1 MKPSPTRVLIID
13 DDPLIRSLLVSTL
26 RKDCLVA
33 VATEGSEG
41 FFEALELKPDVAVI
55 DVNMPGWD
63 GLRTLETFRTHPEL
77 KDVKVIMLTAD
88 ASKQTVMAA
97 IHGGAH
103 DYIIKTSFSKAD
115 FHRKLN
121 RLVPG
126 SISDVSQLAEP
137 VNDDGSEA
145 SCHAA
150 PRRICGR
157 RGRPVCCRA
166 AASRVR
172 RQDRIGCRSLHDLDE
187 REHRVAFAGI
197 DRRLGV
203 TRKDLPTRKDRSLV
217 TTLNSRSGARCR
229 RARDI
234 ARRFRS
240 LPLESR
246 QISLL
251 RPAENGLQNFREL
264 RLSTFREFCLQSN
277 SLSGRTSLGAH
288 ACDGFRNGRAE

>member
-41 FFEALELKPDVAVI
+41 FFKALELKPDVAVI

-150 PRRICGR
+150 PRAASADVEGAQFVAAPQRAECDGKTES
-157 RGRPVCCRA
+157 A
-166 AASRVR
+166 AAL
-172 RQDRIGCRSLHDLDE
+172 C
-187 REHRVAFAGI
+187 
-197 DRRLGV
+197 
-203 TRKDLPTRKDRSLV
+203 
-217 TTLNSRSGARCR
+217 TTSTSAN
-229 RARDI
+229 I
-234 ARRFRS
+234 
-240 LPLESR
+240 ESR
-246 QISLL
+246 
-251 RPAENGLQNFREL
+251 LQEL
-264 RLSTFREFCLQSN
+264 I
-277 SLSGRTSLGAH
+277 
-288 ACDGFRNGRAE
+288 DGWE

>member
-1 MKPSPTRVLIID
+1 VAVNEAWANPEANGNKEPAMKPSPTRVLIID

-41 FFEALELKPDVAVI
+41 FFKALELKPDVAVI

-77 KDVKVIMLTAD
+77 KNVKVIMLTAD

-126 SISDVSQLAEP
+126 SISDLSQLAEP
-137 VNDDGSEA
+137 VIDDGPEA
-145 SCHAA
+145 NCYAAPHAA
-150 PRRICGR
+150 TQRDESDGKTES
-157 RGRPVCCRA
+157 A
-166 AASRVR
+166 AALCAASTSAN
-172 RQDRIGCRSLHDLDE
+172 I
-187 REHRVAFAGI
+187 
-197 DRRLGV
+197 
-203 TRKDLPTRKDRSLV
+203 
-217 TTLNSRSGARCR
+217 
-229 RARDI
+229 
-234 ARRFRS
+234 
-240 LPLESR
+240 ESR
-246 QISLL
+246 
-251 RPAENGLQNFREL
+251 LQEL
-264 RLSTFREFCLQSN
+264 I
-277 SLSGRTSLGAH
+277 
-288 ACDGFRNGRAE
+288 DGWE